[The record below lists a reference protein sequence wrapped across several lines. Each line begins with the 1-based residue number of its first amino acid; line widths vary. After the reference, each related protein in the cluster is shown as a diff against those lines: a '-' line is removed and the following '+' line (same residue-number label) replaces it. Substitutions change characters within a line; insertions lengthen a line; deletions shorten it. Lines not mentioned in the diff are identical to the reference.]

1 MTDSKKQILMA
12 QDTLLNDEIV
22 PGVKNNLVPY
32 TSVDKKEKANID
44 ELIAEINMHD
54 SNSIIFFGSK
64 AQENVTKISD
74 KMLEGVKNKELGS
87 SGEALNEMVATIRG
101 FDINELDPN
110 AKQGFFAKLFRKMK
124 PLAKFLQKYET
135 VKKQIDLITD
145 KLEEHKVTLLKDIT
159 SLDRL
164 YTANLEYFHNLENY
178 INAGEEKLRQVDEDL
193 IPGLQKAAEA
203 STDMLK
209 AQELRDL
216 KGSRDDLERRV
227 HDLRLTRQ
235 VTLQSLPSI
244 RLVQENDKGLIN
256 KINST
261 IANTIPLWRQQLA
274 QTVTIWRS
282 GAAAQTIKNASDL
295 TNELLKG
302 NAENLKIANK
312 TVRQQIERGVF
323 DIEVI
328 KQANQ
333 ILIETIEDS
342 LRISEEGKVMRKRA
356 VVELAETESKLRH
369 ALITNKVKAE
379 AKENEE

>member
-135 VKKQIDLITD
+135 VKKQIDLIT
-145 KLEEHKVTLLKDIT
+145 H
-159 SLDRL
+159 
-164 YTANLEYFHNLENY
+164 
-178 INAGEEKLRQVDEDL
+178 
-193 IPGLQKAAEA
+193 
-203 STDMLK
+203 
-209 AQELRDL
+209 
-216 KGSRDDLERRV
+216 
-227 HDLRLTRQ
+227 
-235 VTLQSLPSI
+235 
-244 RLVQENDKGLIN
+244 
-256 KINST
+256 T
-261 IANTIPLWRQQLA
+261 IICYSCA
-274 QTVTIWRS
+274 
-282 GAAAQTIKNASDL
+282 
-295 TNELLKG
+295 
-302 NAENLKIANK
+302 
-312 TVRQQIERGVF
+312 
-323 DIEVI
+323 
-328 KQANQ
+328 
-333 ILIETIEDS
+333 
-342 LRISEEGKVMRKRA
+342 
-356 VVELAETESKLRH
+356 
-369 ALITNKVKAE
+369 
-379 AKENEE
+379 